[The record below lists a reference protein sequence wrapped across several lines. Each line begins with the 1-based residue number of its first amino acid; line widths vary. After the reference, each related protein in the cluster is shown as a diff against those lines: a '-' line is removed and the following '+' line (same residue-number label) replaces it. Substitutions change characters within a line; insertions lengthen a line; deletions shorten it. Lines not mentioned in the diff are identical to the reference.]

1 MAAPTLD
8 SNFQPAVAEWFR
20 SIFTDATASQMRGWP
35 VPDAKQRCRVVTRD
49 ERHAANFAGFVHL
62 ACMIIL
68 LRALTRSLLIC
79 GWY

>member
-1 MAAPTLD
+1 M
-8 SNFQPAVAEWFR
+8 FE
-20 SIFTDATASQMRGWP
+20 P
-35 VPDAKQRCRVVTRD
+35 VPDAKQRCRVVTHD

-68 LRALTRSLLIC
+68 LRALTRSFLIC